1 MNERNSWVQRE
12 AKQFVFERVEGRAR
26 KDEEIYVRCLK
37 R

>member
-1 MNERNSWVQRE
+1 MNERNSWVRRE

-26 KDEEIYVRCLK
+26 KEEEIYVRCLK